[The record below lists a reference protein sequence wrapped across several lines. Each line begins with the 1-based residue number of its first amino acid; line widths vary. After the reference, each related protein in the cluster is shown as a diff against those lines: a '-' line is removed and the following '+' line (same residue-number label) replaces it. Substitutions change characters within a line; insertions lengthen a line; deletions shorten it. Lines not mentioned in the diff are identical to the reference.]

1 MVINGKLIKVSNSN
15 VNQLIKLVNVQINSF
30 GEATKNSADSNSS
43 AGETKDSA
51 KSEDEKKRESL
62 EAPVYLNFKE
72 ANQTSRYDIEKIP
85 RGLINFLDFVER
97 QWTLGST

>member
-1 MVINGKLIKVSNSN
+1 LGKKRRT
-15 VNQLIKLVNVQINSF
+15 
-30 GEATKNSADSNSS
+30 GADSNSS

-72 ANQTSRYDIEKIP
+72 ANKTSRYDIEKI
-85 RGLINFLDFVER
+85 
-97 QWTLGST
+97 LGTK